1 MLDGDFKRLFILSIG
16 LRSCC
21 NENSSFRISNL
32 LSAHSGTLY
41 VFACFAVGAQKA
53 SSLYHCRDPSFL
65 EFRLFSE
72 ILEMEATVMK
82 FNQDSF
88 GSRLKMLRKEL
99 KMTQEQLAAELN
111 IGADH
116 LGKIEVGNRG
126 ISIDLLL
133 DLSEKL
139 NVSINFLIKGNED
152 RSPQAQILISK
163 MRELLDQLEDIER
176 HQS

>member
-1 MLDGDFKRLFILSIG
+1 M
-16 LRSCC
+16 
-21 NENSSFRISNL
+21 
-32 LSAHSGTLY
+32 A
-41 VFACFAVGAQKA
+41 A
-53 SSLYHCRDPSFL
+53 
-65 EFRLFSE
+65 E

-82 FNQDSF
+82 FNQDAF

-99 KMTQEQLAAELN
+99 KTTQEQLAAELN

-139 NVSINFLIKGNED
+139 NVSIDFLIKGNED

>member
-1 MLDGDFKRLFILSIG
+1 
-16 LRSCC
+16 
-21 NENSSFRISNL
+21 
-32 LSAHSGTLY
+32 
-41 VFACFAVGAQKA
+41 
-53 SSLYHCRDPSFL
+53 
-65 EFRLFSE
+65 
-72 ILEMEATVMK
+72 MK
-82 FNQDSF
+82 FNQDAF

-99 KMTQEQLAAELN
+99 KTTQEQLAAELN

-139 NVSINFLIKGNED
+139 NVSIDFLIKGNED

>member
-1 MLDGDFKRLFILSIG
+1 MI
-16 LRSCC
+16 
-21 NENSSFRISNL
+21 
-32 LSAHSGTLY
+32 
-41 VFACFAVGAQKA
+41 
-53 SSLYHCRDPSFL
+53 
-65 EFRLFSE
+65 
-72 ILEMEATVMK
+72 
-82 FNQDSF
+82 FNQDAF

-99 KMTQEQLAAELN
+99 KTTQEQLAAELN

-126 ISIDLLL
+126 ISIDPLL

-139 NVSINFLIKGNED
+139 NVSIDFLIKGNED